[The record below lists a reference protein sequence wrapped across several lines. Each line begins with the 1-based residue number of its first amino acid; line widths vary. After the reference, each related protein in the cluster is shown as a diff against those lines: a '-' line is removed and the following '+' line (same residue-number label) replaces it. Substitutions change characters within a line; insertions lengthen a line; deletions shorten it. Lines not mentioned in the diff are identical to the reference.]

1 MVTVRFYGDLK
12 QFGTSFKM
20 DVETVPEALRALMT
34 QVKGLREHIEKGHY
48 EVRADGKLL
57 AESSLDTNLNASLHI
72 TPVVK
77 GAGKNGGL
85 MQIVVGVVMIAAAFW
100 TGGASMGAWSA
111 MQSAAFA
118 AGVGMVMG
126 GIAQLLTKMPSMDPM
141 KDSEDLKSSSFSN
154 LDNMTAQGAP
164 VPLIYG
170 KMMVGSKVLS
180 QGVRSIY
187 SGSDGDGSGGS
198 GPIQPGKNASV
209 ALMEIR
215 KKTKP
220 VANDPKYRF
229 DSTNPKVINRNFV
242 TAFVKKDTTDGK

>member
-12 QFGTSFKM
+12 QFGAVFKL
-20 DVETVPEALRALMT
+20 DIGSVSEAVRALVT
-34 QVKGLREHIEKGHY
+34 QIPGLREHIEKGSY
-48 EVRADGKLL
+48 KVRVDGRYIGNDDVQTVVN
-57 AESSLDTNLNASLHI
+57 STLHF
-72 TPVVK
+72 TPVVQ
-77 GAGKNGGL
+77 GAGKNLAAIG
-85 MQIVVGVVMIAAAFW
+85 QIVVGIVMVVASFY
-100 TGGASMGAWSA
+100 TGGAMAVAYLASGAG
-111 MQSAAFA
+111 MILG
-118 AGVGMVMG
+118 GV
-126 GIAQLLTKMPSMDPM
+126 AQLLTKMPSMDSM
-141 KDSEDLKSSSFSN
+141 SDSDDLKSSSFSN

-180 QGVRSIY
+180 QGVRSVY

-198 GPIQPGKNASV
+198 GPIQPGKNSFV
-209 ALMEIR
+209 VSTELR

-242 TAFVKKDTTDGK
+242 TAFVKKDTTYGK

>member
-12 QFGTSFKM
+12 QFGTVFKL
-20 DVETVPEALRALMT
+20 DISSVPEAIRALVT
-34 QVKGLREHIEKGHY
+34 QIPGLREHIEKGSY
-48 EVRADGKLL
+48 KVRVDGKYIGD
-57 AESSLDTNLNASLHI
+57 EGVHSEVNSTLHL

-85 MQIVVGVVMIAAAFW
+85 LQVVVGIVIVAAAFYPPLAPYAAAMISAG
-100 TGGASMGAWSA
+100 TGLILG
-111 MQSAAFA
+111 
-118 AGVGMVMG
+118 GV
-126 GIAQLLTKMPSMDPM
+126 AQLLTKMPKAEGF
-141 KDSEDLKSSSFSN
+141 KDSDDLKSSSFSN
-154 LDNMTAQGAP
+154 LANMTAQGAP

-180 QGVRSIY
+180 QGVRSVY

-198 GPIQPGKNASV
+198 GPIQPGKNAFV
-209 ALMEIR
+209 VFTELR

-242 TAFVKKDTTDGK
+242 TVFVKKDTTDGK

>member
-48 EVRADGKLL
+48 EVRADGNLL
-57 AESSLDTNLNASLHI
+57 SESSLDTNLNASLHI

-154 LDNMTAQGAP
+154 LANMTAQGAP

-180 QGVRSIY
+180 QGVRSVY
-187 SGSDGDGSGGS
+187 SGSDGDGSG
-198 GPIQPGKNASV
+198 PIQPGKNPFTV
-209 ALMEIR
+209 FLERR

-220 VANDPKYRF
+220 VANDPRYRF

-242 TAFVKKDTTDGK
+242 TAFVKKDTTNGK

>member
-12 QFGTSFKM
+12 QFGTVFKL
-20 DVETVPEALRALMT
+20 DIGSVPEAIRALVT
-34 QVKGLREHIEKGHY
+34 QIPGLREHIEKGSY
-48 EVRADGKLL
+48 KVRVDGKYNGD
-57 AESSLDTNLNASLHI
+57 EGVHSEVSSTLHL

-85 MQIVVGVVMIAAAFW
+85 LQVVVGVVMIVAAVFYPPLAPFAAAMISAG
-100 TGGASMGAWSA
+100 TGLVLG
-111 MQSAAFA
+111 
-118 AGVGMVMG
+118 GV
-126 GIAQLLTKMPSMDPM
+126 AQLLTKMPKAEGF
-141 KDSEDLKSSSFSN
+141 KDSDDLKSSSFSN
-154 LDNMTAQGAP
+154 LANMTAHGAP

-180 QGVRSIY
+180 QGVRSVY
-187 SGSDGDGSGGS
+187 SGSVGDGSGGL
-198 GPIQPGKNASV
+198 GPIQPGKNSFV
-209 ALMEIR
+209 GFTELR

-242 TAFVKKDTTDGK
+242 TTFVKKDTTDGK

>member
-48 EVRADGKLL
+48 EVRADGNLL
-57 AESSLDTNLNASLHI
+57 SESSLDTNLNASLHI

-154 LDNMTAQGAP
+154 LANMTAQGAP

-180 QGVRSIY
+180 QGVRSVY
-187 SGSDGDGSGGS
+187 SGSDGDGSG
-198 GPIQPGKNASV
+198 PIQPGKNPFTV
-209 ALMEIR
+209 FLERR

-220 VANDPKYRF
+220 VANDPRYRF

>member
-12 QFGTSFKM
+12 QFGTVFKL
-20 DVETVPEALRALMT
+20 DICSVPEAIRALVT
-34 QVKGLREHIEKGHY
+34 QIPGLREHIEKGSY
-48 EVRADGKLL
+48 KVRVDGKYIGD
-57 AESSLDTNLNASLHI
+57 EGVHSEVNSTLHL

-85 MQIVVGVVMIAAAFW
+85 LQVVVGIVMIVAAVFYPPLAPYAAAMISAG
-100 TGGASMGAWSA
+100 TGLILG
-111 MQSAAFA
+111 
-118 AGVGMVMG
+118 GV
-126 GIAQLLTKMPSMDPM
+126 AQLLTKMPKTEGF
-141 KDSEDLKSSSFSN
+141 KDSDDLKSSSFSN
-154 LDNMTAQGAP
+154 LANMTAQGAP

-180 QGVRSIY
+180 QGVRSVY

-198 GPIQPGKNASV
+198 GPIQPGKNTFV
-209 ALMEIR
+209 ALMELR
-215 KKTKP
+215 KNTKP

>member
-12 QFGTSFKM
+12 QFGTVFKL
-20 DVETVPEALRALMT
+20 DIGSVPEAIRALVT
-34 QVKGLREHIEKGHY
+34 QIPGLREHIEKGSYKVRVDGKYIGDEGVHS
-48 EVRADGKLL
+48 EVR
-57 AESSLDTNLNASLHI
+57 STLHL

-85 MQIVVGVVMIAAAFW
+85 LQVVVGIVMIVAAVFYPPLAPYAAAMISAG
-100 TGGASMGAWSA
+100 TGLVLG
-111 MQSAAFA
+111 
-118 AGVGMVMG
+118 GV
-126 GIAQLLTKMPSMDPM
+126 AQLLTKMPKAEGF
-141 KDSEDLKSSSFSN
+141 KDSDDLKSSSFSN
-154 LDNMTAQGAP
+154 LANMTAQGAP

-180 QGVRSIY
+180 QGVRSVY

-198 GPIQPGKNASV
+198 GPIQPGKNSFV
-209 ALMEIR
+209 VFSELR
-215 KKTKP
+215 KKIEP

-242 TAFVKKDTTDGK
+242 TAFVKKDTSDGT

>member
-12 QFGTSFKM
+12 QFGTVFKL
-20 DVETVPEALRALMT
+20 DIGSVPEAIRALVT
-34 QVKGLREHIEKGHY
+34 QIPGLREHIEKGSY
-48 EVRADGKLL
+48 KVRVDGKYIGD
-57 AESSLDTNLNASLHI
+57 EGVHSEVSSTLHL

-85 MQIVVGVVMIAAAFW
+85 LQVVVGVVMIVAAVFYPPLAPYAAAMISAG
-100 TGGASMGAWSA
+100 TGLVLG
-111 MQSAAFA
+111 
-118 AGVGMVMG
+118 GV
-126 GIAQLLTKMPSMDPM
+126 AQLLTKMPKAEGF
-141 KDSEDLKSSSFSN
+141 KDSDDLKSSSFSN
-154 LDNMTAQGAP
+154 LANMTAQGAP

-180 QGVRSIY
+180 QGVRSVY

-198 GPIQPGKNASV
+198 GPIQPGKNSFV
-209 ALMEIR
+209 VFTELR
-215 KKTKP
+215 KKTTP
-220 VANDPKYRF
+220 VASDLKYRF

>member
-12 QFGTSFKM
+12 QFGTVFKL
-20 DVETVPEALRALMT
+20 DIGSVPEAIRALVT
-34 QVKGLREHIEKGHY
+34 QIPGLREHIEKGSYKVRVDGRYIGDEGVHS
-48 EVRADGKLL
+48 EVN
-57 AESSLDTNLNASLHI
+57 STLHL

-85 MQIVVGVVMIAAAFW
+85 LQVVVGVVMIVAAVFYPPLAPYAAAMISAG
-100 TGGASMGAWSA
+100 TGLILG
-111 MQSAAFA
+111 
-118 AGVGMVMG
+118 GV
-126 GIAQLLTKMPSMDPM
+126 AQLLTKMPKAEGF
-141 KDSEDLKSSSFSN
+141 KDSGDLKSSSFSN
-154 LDNMTAQGAP
+154 LANMTAQGAP

-180 QGVRSIY
+180 QGVRSVY
-187 SGSDGDGSGGS
+187 SGSDGSGGS
-198 GPIQPGKNASV
+198 GPIQPGKNAFGGF
-209 ALMEIR
+209 MELR

-242 TAFVKKDTTDGK
+242 TTFVKKDTTDGK

>member
-12 QFGTSFKM
+12 QFGTVFKL
-20 DVETVPEALRALMT
+20 DIGSVPEAIRALVT
-34 QVKGLREHIEKGHY
+34 QIPGLREHIEKGSY
-48 EVRADGKLL
+48 KVLVDGKYIGD
-57 AESSLDTNLNASLHI
+57 EGVHSEVSSTLHL

-85 MQIVVGVVMIAAAFW
+85 LQVVVGIVMIVAAVFYPPLAPYAAAMISAG
-100 TGGASMGAWSA
+100 TGLVLG
-111 MQSAAFA
+111 
-118 AGVGMVMG
+118 GV
-126 GIAQLLTKMPSMDPM
+126 AQLLTKMPKAEGF
-141 KDSEDLKSSSFSN
+141 KDSDDLKSSSFSN
-154 LDNMTAQGAP
+154 LANMTAQGAP

-180 QGVRSIY
+180 QGVRSVY
-187 SGSDGDGSGGS
+187 SGSDGDGSGGL
-198 GPIQPGKNASV
+198 GPIQPGKSPFV
-209 ALMEIR
+209 VSRELR

-242 TAFVKKDTTDGK
+242 TAFVQKDTSDAK

>member
-12 QFGTSFKM
+12 QFGTVFKL
-20 DVETVPEALRALMT
+20 DIGSVPEAIRALVT
-34 QVKGLREHIEKGHY
+34 QIPGLREHIEKGSY
-48 EVRADGKLL
+48 KVRVDGKYIGD
-57 AESSLDTNLNASLHI
+57 EGVHSEVSSTLHL

-77 GAGKNGGL
+77 GAGKSGGL
-85 MQIVVGVVMIAAAFW
+85 LQVVVGIVMIVAAVFYPPLAPYAAAMISAG
-100 TGGASMGAWSA
+100 TGLVLG
-111 MQSAAFA
+111 
-118 AGVGMVMG
+118 GV
-126 GIAQLLTKMPSMDPM
+126 AQLLTKMPKDEGF
-141 KDSEDLKSSSFSN
+141 KDSDDLKSSSFSN
-154 LDNMTAQGAP
+154 LANMTAQGAP

-180 QGVRSIY
+180 QGVRSVY

-198 GPIQPGKNASV
+198 GPIQPGKSPFV
-209 ALMEIR
+209 VSRELR

-242 TAFVKKDTTDGK
+242 TAFVKKDTSDGK

>member
-12 QFGTSFKM
+12 QFGTVFKL
-20 DVETVPEALRALMT
+20 DIGSVPEAIRALVT
-34 QVKGLREHIEKGHY
+34 QIPGLREHIEKGSY
-48 EVRADGKLL
+48 KVRVDGKYIGD
-57 AESSLDTNLNASLHI
+57 EGVHSEVSSTLHL

-77 GAGKNGGL
+77 GAGKSGGL
-85 MQIVVGVVMIAAAFW
+85 LQVVVGIVMIVAAVYYPPLAPYAAAIISAG
-100 TGGASMGAWSA
+100 TGLVLG
-111 MQSAAFA
+111 
-118 AGVGMVMG
+118 GV
-126 GIAQLLTKMPSMDPM
+126 AQLLTKTPKDEGF
-141 KDSEDLKSSSFSN
+141 KDSDDLKSSSFSN
-154 LDNMTAQGAP
+154 LANMTAQGAP

-180 QGVRSIY
+180 QGVRSVY

-198 GPIQPGKNASV
+198 GGSGKNASV
-209 ALMEIR
+209 VSTELR

-242 TAFVKKDTTDGK
+242 TAFVKKDTSDGK

>member
-12 QFGTSFKM
+12 QFGTVFKL
-20 DVETVPEALRALMT
+20 DIGSVPEAIRALVT
-34 QVKGLREHIEKGHY
+34 QIPGLREHIEKGSY
-48 EVRADGKLL
+48 KVRVDGKYIGNDDVQTVVN
-57 AESSLDTNLNASLHI
+57 STLHF
-72 TPVVK
+72 TPVVQ
-77 GAGKNGGL
+77 GAGKNLAAIG
-85 MQIVVGVVMIAAAFW
+85 QIVVGIVMIVASFY
-100 TGGASMGAWSA
+100 TGGATAVAYFASGAG
-111 MQSAAFA
+111 MILG
-118 AGVGMVMG
+118 GV
-126 GIAQLLTKMPSMDPM
+126 AQLLTKMPSMDPM

-154 LDNMTAQGAP
+154 LANMTAQGAP

-180 QGVRSIY
+180 QGVRSVY

-198 GPIQPGKNASV
+198 GPIQPGKNAFGV
-209 ALMEIR
+209 FVELR
-215 KKTKP
+215 KNTKP

>member
-12 QFGTSFKM
+12 QFGTVFKL
-20 DVETVPEALRALMT
+20 DIGSVPEAIRALVT
-34 QVKGLREHIEKGHY
+34 QIPGLREHIEKGSY
-48 EVRADGKLL
+48 KVRVDGKYIGD
-57 AESSLDTNLNASLHI
+57 EGVHSEVSSTLHL

-85 MQIVVGVVMIAAAFW
+85 LQVVVGIVMIVAAVFYPPLAPYAAAMISAG
-100 TGGASMGAWSA
+100 TGLVLG
-111 MQSAAFA
+111 
-118 AGVGMVMG
+118 GV
-126 GIAQLLTKMPSMDPM
+126 AQLLTKMPKAEGS
-141 KDSEDLKSSSFSN
+141 KDSDDLKSSSFSN
-154 LDNMTAQGAP
+154 LANMTAQGAP

-180 QGVRSIY
+180 QGVRSVY
-187 SGSDGDGSGGS
+187 SGSDGGGSGGS
-198 GPIQPGKNASV
+198 GPIQLGKNTFV
-209 ALMEIR
+209 VFGELR